1 MRYLGE
7 QLWPGT
13 LGHIFILISFVVSL
27 LATVAYFKSAN
38 ARTEADA
45 QGWKQFGR
53 ICFGVDVFSVLSVFA
68 LIFYIVAAH
77 RFEYFYAWSHSER
90 SLSVKYLLS
99 CIWEGQEGSFLL
111 WTMWHGVLGLVLI
124 KTAKKWEAPVM
135 TVLSFAQ
142 ACLATMIIG
151 LYLFGAKVGTNPFLL
166 LRELGMLDNAPAFKD
181 IETGALRHDYLALI
195 KDGSGLNQL
204 LQNYWM
210 VIHPPILFLG
220 FASTIVPFAFAIAG
234 LWKKDFGGW
243 TKVALPWSLFSAAIL
258 GTGIMLGAIWAY
270 ESLTFGGYWAWDPVE
285 NASLV
290 PWLIL
295 VAGLHTQ
302 VIYNST
308 GHSLRSTYF
317 FYIMTFMMILYS
329 TFLTRSGILGDTS
342 VHAFTDLGMNLQ
354 LILFVVVFAVPAL
367 ILFGQRYRS
376 IPTIR
381 KEENSYSREFWMFI
395 GSLVIFLS
403 AMFIITATSLPVLNK
418 IFGKNWAIGDDREF
432 GYNRIE
438 IFVVIILGLLTAITQ
453 YLKYKNTSRQ
463 YFTKKI
469 AIPTL
474 VSLVGAACISIF
486 GGIHY
491 DKYGAGFLAAIH
503 LAIFAGL
510 YAAVANATY
519 IWAGLKGKLSVGGA
533 SVAHLGFGMLLVGIL
548 ISSSKKEVL
557 SQNTTMALPF
567 DPKSKE
573 NPMENQTLF
582 QGVRTDLGKYHATFV
597 SNDSVSTDG
606 KITYFKIHFEDKN
619 GNDQFDLNPN
629 LIRNSKGQEGFSNNP
644 DAKHYWFKDIFTY
657 ISYANE
663 LDREKDTSQFH
674 EHPMSIGD
682 TIFYSS
688 GYIRLDSVVGN
699 PNNDKYHFNQNDT
712 ALMASLTVVSKDSTR
727 YQSRP
732 LYYLKGNTPEFVLD
746 TVVSQNLVLGISN
759 VEKHKIEISMR
770 ESSNMASFVALKVYQ
785 FPFIRLV
792 WFGTFVMMV
801 GIVMSIVRRMNANDR
816 IAESEK
822 SLANS

>member
-1 MRYLGE
+1 MKYLGE
-7 QLWPGT
+7 QTLPGH
-13 LGHIFILISFVVSL
+13 LGHIFILISFVASL
-27 LATVAYFKSAN
+27 LAAVAYFKSAN
-38 ARTEADA
+38 AKNEADA
-45 QGWKQFGR
+45 QGWKQLGR
-53 ICFGVDVFSVLSVFA
+53 ICFGLDVFSVLSVFA
-68 LIFYIVAAH
+68 LLFYIVSAH
-77 RFEYFYAWSHSER
+77 RFEYFYAWNHSER

-111 WTMWHGVLGLVLI
+111 WTMWHGVLGLLLI
-124 KTAKKWEAPVM
+124 KTAKNWEAPVM
-135 TVLSFAQ
+135 TVLSIAQ

-151 LYLFGAKVGTNPFLL
+151 LYFFGAKVGTNPFLL
-166 LRELGMLDNAPAFKD
+166 LRELGMLDNAPAFRT
-181 IETGALRHDYLALI
+181 EGGGLRTDYLTMI

-220 FASTIVPFAFAIAG
+220 FASTIVPFSFAIAG

-243 TKVALPWSLFSAAIL
+243 TKVALPWTLFSAAIL

-317 FYIMTFMMILYS
+317 FYIMTFVMILYS

-354 LILFVVVFAVPAL
+354 LILFIVVFAVPAF
-367 ILFGQRYRS
+367 ILFGARYKN

-418 IFGKNWAIGDDREF
+418 IFGKQWAMGDDREF
-432 GYNRIE
+432 GFNRIE
-438 IFVVIILGLLTAITQ
+438 IFVVIILGLLTAFTQ
-453 YLKYKNTSRQ
+453 YLKYKNTSKQ
-463 YFTKKI
+463 YFAKKI
-469 AIPTL
+469 AWPTAL
-474 VSLVGAACISIF
+474 SVVGAACISIF

-491 DKYGAGFLAAIH
+491 NKYGPGYLAAIH
-503 LAIFAGL
+503 LALFAGL
-510 YAAVANATY
+510 YAAIANAAY
-519 IWAGLKGKLSVGGA
+519 IWVGVKGKLSVAGA

-557 SQNTTMALPF
+557 SQNTTLLLPF
-567 DPKSKE
+567 DPKSKQD
-573 NPMENQTLF
+573 PMENQTLF
-582 QGVRTDLGKYHATFV
+582 QGVETDLGNYHATFV
-597 SNDSVSTDG
+597 NNDSVSKDG
-606 KITYFKIHFEDKN
+606 KITYFKIDFQNKN
-619 GNDQFDLNPN
+619 GRDQFVVYPN

-663 LDREKDTSQFH
+663 LDRDKDTSQFYP
-674 EHPMSIGD
+674 HPMGVGD
-682 TIFYSS
+682 TIFYSR
-688 GYIRLDSVVGN
+688 GYVLLDSIVAN
-699 PNNDKYHFNQNDT
+699 PHNDKYHFNASDT

-727 YQSRP
+727 YKSRP
-732 LYYLKGNTPEFVLD
+732 LFYLKGNQPEYVLD
-746 TVVSQNLVLGISN
+746 TVMSQNLVLALSRFVDRN
-759 VEKHKIEISMR
+759 KVEISMR
-770 ESSNMASFVALKVYQ
+770 ESPSMASFVALKVLQ

-792 WFGTFVMMV
+792 WLGTIVMV
-801 GIVMSIVRRMNANDR
+801 IGIVMSIVRRIKLNQLKT
-816 IAESEK
+816 ETEK
-822 SLANS
+822 SL